1 MDKNEN
7 INLPTK
13 VTVTLDLDKLYNEL
27 KENGWKPNHTAK
39 YYKHYILKHIGKE
52 DTILGPDESVRY
64 LIDLLTTISSRHFL
78 SMIEPGPGKDAL
90 IKRVIHEYEK

>member
-1 MDKNEN
+1 MDKNGN

-13 VTVTLDLDKLYNEL
+13 VTITLDLDKLYNEL
-27 KENGWKPNHTAK
+27 KENGWKPDRVAK
-39 YYKHYILKHIGKE
+39 YYKHYILKHISKE

-90 IKRVIHEYEK
+90 IKRVIYEYEK

>member
-27 KENGWKPNHTAK
+27 KENGWKPIVWLNTTSITSLNILAK
-39 YYKHYILKHIGKE
+39 KILF
-52 DTILGPDESVRY
+52 L
-64 LIDLLTTISSRHFL
+64 DL
-78 SMIEPGPGKDAL
+78 MKA
-90 IKRVIHEYEK
+90 

>member
-13 VTVTLDLDKLYNEL
+13 VTITLDLDKLYNEL
-27 KENGWKPNHTAK
+27 KENGWKPNNATK

-52 DTILGPDESVRY
+52 DTILGHDESVRY

-90 IKRVIHEYEK
+90 IKRVIQEYEK